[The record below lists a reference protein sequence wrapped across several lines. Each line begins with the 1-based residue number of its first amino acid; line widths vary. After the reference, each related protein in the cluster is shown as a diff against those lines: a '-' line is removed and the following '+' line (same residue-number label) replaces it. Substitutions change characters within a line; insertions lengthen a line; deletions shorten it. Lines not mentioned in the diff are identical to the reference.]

1 MESRGASRTAL
12 AYAMVVAAFAA
23 TPSLAQ
29 QTIVVRQGTTDT
41 TAKTVGGTDR
51 ITVEAGGTLATSANP
66 GISWSTASTDL
77 RITNAGTIRT
87 TANGGRAIN
96 ASGPN
101 SARTIT
107 LTNAAGGLIE
117 SQDDAFRINVAP
129 TAGTIR
135 VDNFGIIRTTN
146 GGQALDFDS
155 ISGGASVIINNYAGA
170 ELRSFGQDGIRPGQ
184 GAIVTNAGLIL
195 SDGPAN
201 NNYDGIDWQARAGT
215 VVNQSSGTISGLR
228 HGITS
233 DTAVTVTN
241 AGTILGRNGSGIG
254 SDGTGTVVN
263 TGTITGQWDGVA
275 INGDGDGVDI
285 DFIGSVTNSGT
296 IQGISANGVDSGGR
310 ANSAEGIA
318 MGGGTIVNT
327 AGATIFGGGNGVLI
341 NHDTNVGGVADGATT
356 ITNAG
361 TIRAGSGRAISLVGA
376 FADTITNSGTI
387 TGGTAGAID
396 MGDGNDTLNILTGSV
411 ITGTIEGGAGID
423 HVTLAGTGGS
433 FGTTSGFETLAVNTG
448 GWTLTAPATYA
459 NGVTVANGASLTG
472 TTATLTGS
480 VANAGTVVFDQR
492 IDGTAALALS
502 GTGQLVKIGSG
513 ALTIGSQSGF
523 TGATAINAG
532 RLILAGS
539 LPSTVSVGSGATL
552 AGAGTIAGLAVTS
565 GGTVAPGTGTTAA
578 AIAVTGNFSQ
588 ASGATYAADTTA
600 AGLSDRITVGGTAT
614 IANGALLN
622 VSRDTGSYT
631 IGSRYTLLTAAG
643 GINGTYTLVQTASGG
658 TELRL
663 IQGGNA
669 IAVAVARTA
678 ASLFGLAATR
688 NEAAV
693 APAFAALG
701 IGNAAYAALTLVP
714 DDGVVR
720 DAFDDL
726 SGEVHATVRTAMLRG
741 AQAGEDAART
751 RLLEPGEQS
760 GIWGQAIG
768 QSGTDDGERGGGAN
782 RSGSA
787 RATRSGWGA
796 FGGIDLIADGA
807 RIGVA
812 GGYTR
817 TDLSIA
823 SRGSDA
829 EVETR
834 QALGY
839 AGGTLGPVAL
849 RTAVGY
855 AWTSAD
861 VTRGVA
867 FPGFAA
873 VSRSDY
879 DGNVLHGFVE
889 AGLPTHMFGG
899 TVEPFAGIELYRVH
913 TDAFA
918 ETASAVAL
926 NGDASDQTFT
936 LTTLGMRGQTPIAE
950 GLSARSRLG
959 WQHVLGN
966 VDPRSTVRFAGGA
979 QAFEVSGAPLSRD
992 AALVSLDLAW
1002 QPSERLTITS
1012 GYAGSIGG
1020 ASEDNRFR
1028 VSLSLGF

>member
-1 MESRGASRTAL
+1 MESYGASRTIL
-12 AYAMVVAAFAA
+12 AYAMLAAALAA
-23 TPSLAQ
+23 TPSHAQ
-29 QTIVVRQGTTDT
+29 QTIVVRSGTTDT

-51 ITVEAGGTLATSANP
+51 ITVEAGGTLAPGANP
-66 GISWSTASTDL
+66 AISWSTASTEL

-87 TANGGRAIN
+87 TASGGRAIN

-101 SARTIT
+101 SPRTIT
-107 LTNAAGGLIE
+107 LTNAAGALIE

-135 VDNFGIIRTTN
+135 VDNYGIIRTTN

-201 NNYDGIDWQARAGT
+201 NNYDGVDWQARAGT
-215 VVNQSSGTISGLR
+215 VVNQATGTISGLR

-310 ANSAEGIA
+310 TNSAEGIA

-376 FADTITNSGTI
+376 FADTITNAGTI
-387 TGGTAGAID
+387 TGGSAGAID
-396 MGDGNDTLNILTGSV
+396 MGDGNDTLNVLTGSV
-411 ITGTIEGGAGID
+411 ITGTVEGGAGID
-423 HVTLAGTGGS
+423 RVNLGGTGGS

-459 NGVTVANGASLTG
+459 NGIAVAGGASLTG
-472 TTATLTGS
+472 TSATLTGT
-480 VANAGTVVFDQR
+480 VVNAGTVVFDQR
-492 IDGTAALALS
+492 VDGTAALALS

-513 ALTIGSQSGF
+513 ALTIGTQSGF
-523 TGATAINAG
+523 TGATAVNAG

-539 LPSTVSVGSGATL
+539 LPSAVTVGTGATL
-552 AGAGTIAGLAVTS
+552 AGSGTIAGLTVAS
-565 GGTVAPGTGTTAA
+565 GGTVALGTGLGT
-578 AIAVTGNFSQ
+578 IGVTGNFAQ
-588 ASGATYAADTTA
+588 ASGATYAAETTA
-600 AGLSDRITVGGTAT
+600 AGLSDRIVVGGTAT
-614 IANGALLN
+614 IANGAVLTI
-622 VSRDTGSYT
+622 SRDAGVYT
-631 IGSRYTLLTAAG
+631 IGTRYTLLTAAG
-643 GINGTYTLVQTASGG
+643 GISGTYTVVQTASGG

-663 IQGGNA
+663 IQSGTA
-669 IAVAVARTA
+669 VSVAVARTA
-678 ASLFGLAATR
+678 ASLPGLATTR
-688 NEAAV
+688 NPAAV

-701 IGNAAYAALTLVP
+701 VGNAAYAALTLVP
-714 DDGVVR
+714 DNAVVR
-720 DAFDDL
+720 DAFEDL

-768 QSGTDDGERGGGAN
+768 QSGTDDGEPGGSGN
-782 RSGSA
+782 RPGSA
-787 RATRSGWGA
+787 RATRSGWAA
-796 FGGIDLIADGA
+796 FGGIDLVADGA
-807 RIGVA
+807 RFGVA

-817 TDLSIA
+817 TDLSIGA
-823 SRGSDA
+823 RGSDA

-839 AGGTLGPVAL
+839 AGGMLGPVAV
-849 RTAVGY
+849 RSAVGY

-867 FPGFAA
+867 FPGYAA
-873 VSRSDY
+873 VARSDY
-879 DGNVLHGFVE
+879 DGDVLHGFVE
-889 AGLPTHMFGG
+889 AGLPAPMFGG

-926 NGDASDQTFT
+926 AGDARDQTFT

-966 VDPRSTVRFAGGA
+966 TDPRSTVRFAGGA
-979 QAFEVSGAPLSRD
+979 QPFQVSGAPLSRD

-1012 GYAGSIGG
+1012 GYSGSIGG

-1028 VSLSLGF
+1028 VSLSLGL